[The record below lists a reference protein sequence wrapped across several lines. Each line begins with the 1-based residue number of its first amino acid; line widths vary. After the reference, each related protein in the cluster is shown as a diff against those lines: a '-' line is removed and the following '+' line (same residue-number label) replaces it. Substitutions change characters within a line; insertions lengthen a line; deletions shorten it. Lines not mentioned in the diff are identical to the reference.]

1 MDLNEQLLIG
11 GEWVPARSGRRLT
24 TLDPATGAPL
34 GTVADAGAEDVDLAV
49 TAAAAAFADPAWRD
63 LTPAARARLLWRVGD
78 LIEENA
84 AELAHLET
92 SDQGQPLGV
101 AANVSIPFAA
111 DVFRYYAGWCTKIEG
126 STAPVSIPNTHFYT
140 RREPIGVCVLI
151 TPWNFPFMIGAWKVA
166 PALATGN
173 TVVLKPAEQT
183 PLSSLWLGRLALE
196 AGIPAGV
203 INVLTGG
210 PEAGK
215 ALVAHDG
222 VRKISFTGSSEVGRE
237 IVRASAGNLK
247 RVSLELGGK
256 APSIVARDADLAKA
270 VPGNLQGALLNSGQ
284 VCKAYTRFFVH
295 RSIAD
300 DFAEQLAAAAET
312 LKVGPGLEE
321 DTVLGPLV
329 SAEHLA
335 RVESLVG
342 AGVSE
347 GARLVGGG
355 TRRADLGEGY
365 FFAPTVFTD
374 VKDSMTIART
384 EIFGPVL
391 SVLPYDDESELVHRA
406 NDTEYGLA
414 ASVWTDDLSTA
425 HRLAAQI
432 DAGTVYVNMLPLLDP
447 AAVHGGFGASGSGL
461 ELGPASINEFTRT
474 KGVWLGL

>member
-1 MDLNEQLLIG
+1 MAVNEQLLIG
-11 GEWVPARSGRRLT
+11 GEWVAARSGGRLT
-24 TLDPATGAPL
+24 TIDPASGALL
-34 GTVADAGAEDVDLAV
+34 GTVADAGSQDVDDAV
-49 TAAAAAFADPAWRD
+49 AAATRAFADPAWRD
-63 LTPAARARLLWRVGD
+63 LTPAARAQVLWRIGD

-84 AELAHLET
+84 DELATLET
-92 SDQGQPLGV
+92 TDQGQPFGI
-101 AANVSIPFAA
+101 ARNVSIPFAA

-126 STAPVSIPNTHFYT
+126 TTAPVSVPDTLFYT
-140 RREPIGVCVLI
+140 RREPIGVCGLI
-151 TPWNFPFMIGAWKVA
+151 TPWNFPLMIAAWKVA

-173 TVVLKPAEQT
+173 TVILKPAEQT
-183 PLSSLWLGRLALE
+183 PLTALRLGQLGLE
-196 AGIPAGV
+196 AGLPPGV
-203 INVLTGG
+203 LNVLTGG
-210 PEAGK
+210 PEAGQ

-222 VRKISFTGSSEVGRE
+222 IGKISFTGSSAVGRE

-256 APSIVARDADLAKA
+256 APSIIARDADLAKA
-270 VPGNLQGALLNSGQ
+270 IPGNLQGALLNSGQ
-284 VCKAYTRFFVH
+284 VCKAYTRFFAH

-300 DFAEQLAAAAET
+300 DFAEQLAAAAAT
-312 LKVGPGLEE
+312 LTLGPGLQP

-335 RVESLVG
+335 RVENLVETG
-342 AGVSE
+342 CAE

-355 TRRADLGEGY
+355 QRRTDLGGGY

-374 VKDSMTIART
+374 VKDTMTIARE

-391 SVLPYDDESELVHRA
+391 SVLPYDDEDEVVNRA
-406 NDTEYGLA
+406 NDTVYGLA
-414 ASVWTDDLSTA
+414 ASIWTENVSTA

-432 DAGTVYVNMLPLLDP
+432 NAGTVYVNMLPLLDP

>member
-1 MDLNEQLLIG
+1 M
-11 GEWVPARSGRRLT
+11 
-24 TLDPATGAPL
+24 
-34 GTVADAGAEDVDLAV
+34 
-49 TAAAAAFADPAWRD
+49 
-63 LTPAARARLLWRVGD
+63 
-78 LIEENA
+78 
-84 AELAHLET
+84 
-92 SDQGQPLGV
+92 
-101 AANVSIPFAA
+101 SIP
-111 DVFRYYAGWCTKIEG
+111 DTL
-126 STAPVSIPNTHFYT
+126 FYT
-140 RREPIGVCVLI
+140 RREPIGVCALI
-151 TPWNFPFMIGAWKVA
+151 TPWNFPFMIAAWKLA

-173 TVVLKPAEQT
+173 TVILKPAEQT
-183 PLSSLWLGRLALE
+183 PLSALWLGRLAIE
-196 AGIPAGV
+196 AGVPAGV
-203 INVLTGG
+203 VNVLTGG
-210 PEAGK
+210 PEAGR

-222 VRKISFTGSSEVGRE
+222 VGKISFTGSTEVGRE

-256 APSIVARDADLAKA
+256 APSIIARDADLAKA

-284 VCKAYTRFFVH
+284 VCKAYTRFFAH
-295 RSIAD
+295 RSVAD
-300 DFAEQLAAAAET
+300 EFAEQLAGAAAT
-312 LKVGPGLEE
+312 LTVGPGMAE

-335 RVESLVG
+335 ARRALVG

-355 TRRADLGEGY
+355 TRLADLGDGY

-374 VKDSMTIART
+374 VKDSMTIARQ

-391 SVLPYDDESELVHRA
+391 SVLPYDDEDELVGRA

-414 ASVWTDDLSTA
+414 ASIWTDDLSTA

-432 DAGTVYVNMLPLLDP
+432 DAGTVYVNMLPFLDP

-461 ELGPASINEFTRT
+461 ELGPASIDEFTRT